1 MQNYY
6 QQIQNNTQPTFLTGN
21 NDIEN
26 LQEAW
31 DTLDTC
37 FDCPEKYI
45 LEVIEP
51 IIKFSG
57 YKALDNGALREFYSL
72 LRSAMMGARK
82 AGLSHLL
89 TNYQTLPGILA
100 KMPTSDWKQWAKEKP
115 ALNGSVLE
123 DAFWV
128 FVDQKWR
135 DALNIAAA
143 ELFGAKRR
151 DN

>member
-1 MQNYY
+1 M
-6 QQIQNNTQPTFLTGN
+6 TGN

-31 DTLDTC
+31 GTLDTC
-37 FDCPEKYI
+37 FDHPEKYI
-45 LEVIEP
+45 LEAIEP

-57 YKALDNGALREFYSL
+57 YKSLDNGAVREFHSL

-82 AGLSHLL
+82 AGLLHLL

-115 ALNGSVLE
+115 A
-123 DAFWV
+123 
-128 FVDQKWR
+128 
-135 DALNIAAA
+135 
-143 ELFGAKRR
+143 
-151 DN
+151 